1 MYNKMEN
8 NCDNIL
14 KIMKESFNQIYK
26 NKRYNVIMQ
35 TIEEKIEIDK
45 IKTMNI
51 ANYLKSVE
59 VYSIFCNKQ
68 LLLKKYKRSK
78 QDKTFPAT
86 FKKV

>member
-1 MYNKMEN
+1 MEN

-14 KIMKESFNQIYK
+14 KIMQESFNQIESYK
-26 NKRYNVIMQ
+26 NKRYNVILQ

-59 VYSIFCNKQ
+59 VYSKLCNKD
-68 LLLKKYKRSK
+68 KYS
-78 QDKTFPAT
+78 F
-86 FKKV
+86 

>member
-1 MYNKMEN
+1 MEN

-14 KIMKESFNQIYK
+14 KIMKESCNQIEEYK
-26 NKRYNVIMQ
+26 NKKYNKIFQ

-59 VYSIFCNKQ
+59 VYSKFCNKH
-68 LLLKKYKRSK
+68 K
-78 QDKTFPAT
+78 
-86 FKKV
+86 

>member
-1 MYNKMEN
+1 MEN

-14 KIMKESFNQIYK
+14 KIMKESFNQIEVYK
-26 NKRYNVIMQ
+26 NKRYNIILQ

-59 VYSIFCNKQ
+59 VYSKLCNK
-68 LLLKKYKRSK
+68 
-78 QDKTFPAT
+78 DE
-86 FKKV
+86 

>member
-1 MYNKMEN
+1 MEN

-14 KIMKESFNQIYK
+14 KIMKESFNQIEAYK
-26 NKRYNVIMQ
+26 NKRYNVILQ

-59 VYSIFCNKQ
+59 VYSKLCNK
-68 LLLKKYKRSK
+68 
-78 QDKTFPAT
+78 DE
-86 FKKV
+86 